1 MDSLDSIKALIDPK
15 TYKILK
21 LFLDNKDELFNL
33 NIISSKARV
42 PIAST
47 FRITNHL
54 VSMRIID
61 VMLIGKM
68 KIYRIASNDKTK
80 ELEDALD
87 GKLKK

>member
-47 FRITNHL
+47 FRIVNKIL
-54 VSMRIID
+54 RLNFISIVK
-61 VMLIGKM
+61 IGKTKLYKLNKNSTIKGD
-68 KIYRIASNDKTK
+68 KI
-80 ELEDALD
+80 
-87 GKLKK
+87 